1 LQPGATDLRALVEAS
16 GAEAELEESALGE
29 VARVAPDAVVDA
41 LAALKG
47 AGFESLVDL
56 FGCDTG
62 EAIEITYHLRSYA
75 AGRNVY
81 VKTTVP
87 HDAEIASAWNV
98 YPSALMPERETA
110 ELLGLRL
117 EGHPNPKRLLTTD
130 GIEPLLR
137 KSVAIRTVEEVKR
150 R

>member
-1 LQPGATDLRALVEAS
+1 MRPDAAKLRTLVEA
-16 GAEAELEESALGE
+16 GGVAAEVEESALGE
-29 VARVAPDAVVDA
+29 VVRVTPDAVVDA
-41 LAALKG
+41 LAALKN

-62 EAIEITYHLRSYA
+62 EAVELVYHLRSYA
-75 AGRNVY
+75 AARNAY
-81 VKTTVP
+81 VKTTLP
-87 HDAEIASAWNV
+87 YDAEITSVWNL

-117 EGHPNPKRLLTTD
+117 AGHPNPKRLLTTD

-137 KSVAIRTVEEVKR
+137 KSVPIRTVEEVKR
-150 R
+150 P